1 MQQNRMIGE
10 EIMNILTSDGKKLIN
25 YNNVGNLSMHQTD
38 NNRWVIQVMY
48 SNGSYTYITQP
59 GSKEE
64 CQNEF
69 DRLCD
74 EIARCREYD
83 TIDMGDLWN

>member
-1 MQQNRMIGE
+1 MIGE
-10 EIMNILTSDGKKLIN
+10 EIMNILTSDSKKLIN

-38 NNRWVIQVMY
+38 NDQWVIQAVY

-59 GSKEE
+59 GTEQE

-74 EIARCREYD
+74 KIANCREHD
-83 TIDMGDLWN
+83 TIDLGDLWD